1 MCCFTDCLLLLLLL
15 SLDYGCTSYNGQD
28 NEYKTI
34 KGTIGKPLDLPYNIT
49 NQTHWLKKFIDKGRT
64 KILQYDPKNQPVSA
78 ENQFTFNAKKMEF
91 KILKVRREH
100 EGHYIIIEDGPTEFD
115 IAKFHIKVYE
125 PITNVSIRQ
134 TENPMNDSCLITLNC
149 TTLGGDDVMY
159 NWTRNQ
165 EYLQHNSSIL
175 EITLTPNSANISY
188 TCRATNPVSQGFASI
203 IPLESRCNI
212 NPEERQD
219 IIIISVG
226 AILLVVLMLI
236 LLTVMYIYR
245 PKEKGSFSLDPQR
258 SYPVP
263 EPHPEPEPAQREITT
278 IYSTVQ
284 KGSFSLDPQRPH
296 QVPEQLPEPEPVL
309 KEITSIYSTVQKAQ
323 APVCSP
329 TAEQCTIY
337 ELAGPVG
344 SHTHQTAVP

>member
-212 NPEERQD
+212 NPGETGHNHNFGWCNSIGRSYAD
-219 IIIISVG
+219 ITYCHVHIS
-226 AILLVVLMLI
+226 AK
-236 LLTVMYIYR
+236 R
-245 PKEKGSFSLDPQR
+245 ER

-284 KGSFSLDPQRPH
+284 K
-296 QVPEQLPEPEPVL
+296 
-309 KEITSIYSTVQKAQ
+309 
-323 APVCSP
+323 VCSGVL
-329 TAEQCTIY
+329 Y
-337 ELAGPVG
+337 MELALYLSFNVVQGIKHETGIEFILQCVLGYYTWNWHCIYP
-344 SHTHQTAVP
+344 AVCFGVL